1 MTKRHILV
9 VDDEPDIRNL
19 VQEILEDEGFN
30 VKVAENAIIARQSI
44 KDTKPD
50 LILLDIWMPDTDG
63 ITLLKEWKNSFD
75 HEIPI
80 IMMSGHGN
88 VETAVEATR
97 SGAYDFIEKPLSTAK
112 LLLTI
117 KHALETYSLKN
128 ENLKLNQIATSKVDA
143 PIGKS
148 EIIKELKSKILQ
160 IAKHGANI
168 LMTGES
174 GTNKEMIARY
184 LHSCSSRADKP
195 FIIIN
200 PSTLDKETPQKKL
213 YGYVSNENIQ
223 KGYLDNAIE
232 GTLFINDI
240 GELNTTQQSHLLEV
254 FKTKKF
260 SHIGSSEPISLDI
273 RIIAATRYDIKS
285 LINKGNFIDELYYLL
300 NILPIKIPSLRE
312 HYEDLPELLEYYVN
326 QFIELESLPY
336 RKFSVPAQNRLRSY
350 KWPGNESELKN
361 LVQRLLILGSEEI
374 INVEEIESFLGK
386 AEIQQKQYN
395 PEIFNL
401 DLPLRDARESFEK
414 AYLIYQLEKA
424 NGNVSKLANEIG
436 IERTHLYRKL
446 KNLGINLK

>member
-30 VKVAENAIIARQSI
+30 VKVAENAIVARQSI
-44 KDTKPD
+44 KSTKPD
-50 LILLDIWMPDTDG
+50 LILLDIWMPDVDG
-63 ITLLKEWKNSFD
+63 ITLLKEWKNSFSQ
-75 HEIPI
+75 ETPI

-97 SGAYDFIEKPLSTAK
+97 NGAYDFIEKPLSTAK

-117 KHALETYSLKN
+117 KHALETYSLKSK
-128 ENLKLNQIATSKVDA
+128 NLKLNQITTLKLE

-148 EIIKELKSKILQ
+148 TIISELKTKILQ
-160 IAKHGANI
+160 IARHDANV

-174 GTNKEMIARY
+174 GTNKEVLGRY
-184 LHSCSSRADKP
+184 LHSLSSRADKP
-195 FIIIN
+195 FITVN
-200 PSTLDKETPQKKL
+200 ASTLDEDNPQKKL
-213 YGYVSNENIQ
+213 FGFESNGKIQ
-223 KGYLDNAIE
+223 EGYLDNAIE
-232 GTLFINDI
+232 GTLFISDI
-240 GELNTTQQSHLLEV
+240 GELNTTQQSHLLDV

-260 SHIGSSEPISLDI
+260 SHIGSSEAISLNI
-273 RIIAATRYDIKS
+273 RVIATTRYDIKS
-285 LINKGNFIDELYYLL
+285 LINKGKFIDELYYLL
-300 NILPIKIPSLRE
+300 NILPVKIPSLHE
-312 HYEDLPELLEYYVN
+312 HYEDLPELIEYYVN

-336 RKFSVPAQNRLRSY
+336 RKFSVSAQNRLRSY

-361 LVQRLLILGSEEI
+361 LIQRLLILGAEEI

-401 DLPLRDARESFEK
+401 DLPLRDARENFEK

-424 NGNVSKLANEIG
+424 NGNVSKLANEVG

-446 KNLGINLK
+446 KTLGINLK

>member
-44 KDTKPD
+44 KNTKPD
-50 LILLDIWMPDTDG
+50 LILLDIWMPDVDG
-63 ITLLKEWKNSFD
+63 ITLLKEWKNSFSQ
-75 HEIPI
+75 ETPI

-128 ENLKLNQIATSKVDA
+128 ENIKLNQITTLKLE

-148 EIIKELKSKILQ
+148 SIINELKSKILQ
-160 IAKHGANI
+160 IAKHDANV

-174 GTNKEMIARY
+174 GTNKEILARY
-184 LHSCSSRADKP
+184 LHSLSSRAGKP
-195 FIIIN
+195 FITVN
-200 PSTLDKETPQKKL
+200 ASTLDEDNPQKKL
-213 YGYVSNENIQ
+213 FGFESNEKIQ
-223 KGYLDNAIE
+223 EGYLDNAID

-240 GELNTTQQSHLLEV
+240 GELNTTQQSHLLDV
-254 FKTKKF
+254 LKTKKF
-260 SHIGSSEPISLDI
+260 SHIGSSETINLNI
-273 RIIAATRYDIKS
+273 RVIAATRYDIKS
-285 LINKGNFIDELYYLL
+285 LINKGRFIDELYYLL
-300 NILPIKIPSLRE
+300 NILPIKIPSLHE

-326 QFIELESLPY
+326 QFIEFESLPY
-336 RKFSVPAQNRLRSY
+336 RKFSVSAQNRLRSY
-350 KWPGNESELKN
+350 NWPGNESELRN

-374 INVEEIESFLGK
+374 INIEEIESFLGK
-386 AEIQQKQYN
+386 AEIQQKQNN

-401 DLPLRDARESFEK
+401 DLPLRDARENFEK

-424 NGNVSKLANEIG
+424 NGNVSKLANEVG

-446 KNLGINLK
+446 KTLGINLK

>member
-44 KDTKPD
+44 KNTKPD
-50 LILLDIWMPDTDG
+50 LILLDIWMPDVDG
-63 ITLLKEWKNSFD
+63 ITLLKEWKNSFSQ
-75 HEIPI
+75 ETPI

-128 ENLKLNQIATSKVDA
+128 ENIKLNQITTLKLE

-148 EIIKELKSKILQ
+148 SIINELKSKILQ
-160 IAKHGANI
+160 IAKHDANV

-174 GTNKEMIARY
+174 GTNKEILARY
-184 LHSCSSRADKP
+184 LHSLSSRAGKP
-195 FIIIN
+195 FITVN
-200 PSTLDKETPQKKL
+200 ASTLDEDNPQKKL
-213 YGYVSNENIQ
+213 FGFESNEKIQ
-223 KGYLDNAIE
+223 EGYLDNAID

-240 GELNTTQQSHLLEV
+240 GELNTTQQSHLLDV
-254 FKTKKF
+254 IKTKKF
-260 SHIGSSEPISLDI
+260 SHIGSSETINLNI
-273 RIIAATRYDIKS
+273 RVIAATRYDIKS
-285 LINKGNFIDELYYLL
+285 LINKGRFIDELYYLL
-300 NILPIKIPSLRE
+300 NILPIKIPSLHE

-326 QFIELESLPY
+326 QFIEFESLPY
-336 RKFSVPAQNRLRSY
+336 RKFSVSAQNRLRSY
-350 KWPGNESELKN
+350 NWPGNESELRN

-374 INVEEIESFLGK
+374 INIEEIESFLGK
-386 AEIQQKQYN
+386 AEIQQKQNN

-401 DLPLRDARESFEK
+401 DLPLRDARENFEK

-424 NGNVSKLANEIG
+424 NGNVSKLANEVG

-446 KNLGINLK
+446 KTLGINLK

>member
-9 VDDEPDIRNL
+9 VDDEPDIRIL

-30 VKVAENAIIARQSI
+30 VKVAENATVARQSI
-44 KDTKPD
+44 KTNKPD
-50 LILLDIWMPDTDG
+50 LILLDIWMPDVDG
-63 ITLLKEWKNSFD
+63 ITLLKEWKNSFTQ
-75 HEIPI
+75 EIPI

-117 KHALETYSLKN
+117 KHALETYSLKS
-128 ENLKLNQIATSKVDA
+128 ENLNFKKITTLKLE

-148 EIIKELKSKILQ
+148 SIINELKSKISQ
-160 IAKHGANI
+160 IAKHDANV

-174 GTNKEMIARY
+174 GTNKEILARY
-184 LHSCSSRADKP
+184 LHSLCSRADKP
-195 FIIIN
+195 FITVN
-200 PSTLDKETPQKKL
+200 VSTLDEGNPQKKL
-213 YGYVSNENIQ
+213 FGSESNNEIQ
-223 KGYLDNAIE
+223 EGYLDDAIE

-240 GELNTTQQSHLLEV
+240 GELNVTQQSHLLDV
-254 FKTKKF
+254 LKTKKF
-260 SHIGSSEPISLDI
+260 LHIGGTEVINLNI
-273 RIIAATRYDIKS
+273 RVIAATRYDIKS
-285 LINKGNFIDELYYLL
+285 LINEGNFIDELYYLL
-300 NILPIKIPSLRE
+300 NILPIKIPSLHE

-336 RKFSVPAQNRLRSY
+336 RKFSVSAQNRLRSY

-361 LVQRLLILGSEEI
+361 LIQRLLILGAEEI
-374 INVEEIESFLGK
+374 ISAEEIESFLGK
-386 AEIQQKQYN
+386 TEKQKKQYN
-395 PEIFNL
+395 PDEFNL
-401 DLPLRDARESFEK
+401 DLPLRDARENFEK

-424 NGNVSKLANEIG
+424 NGNVSKLASEVG

-446 KNLGINLK
+446 KTLGINLK

>member
-44 KDTKPD
+44 KNTKPD
-50 LILLDIWMPDTDG
+50 LILLDIWMPDVDG
-63 ITLLKEWKNSFD
+63 ITLLKEWKNSFSQ
-75 HEIPI
+75 ETPI

-128 ENLKLNQIATSKVDA
+128 ENIKLNKITTLKLE

-148 EIIKELKSKILQ
+148 SIINELKSKILQ
-160 IAKHGANI
+160 IAKHDANV

-174 GTNKEMIARY
+174 GTNKEILARY
-184 LHSCSSRADKP
+184 LHSLSSRAGKP
-195 FIIIN
+195 FITVN
-200 PSTLDKETPQKKL
+200 ASTLDEDNPQKKL
-213 YGYVSNENIQ
+213 FGFESNEKIQ
-223 KGYLDNAIE
+223 EGYLDNAID

-240 GELNTTQQSHLLEV
+240 GELNTTQQSHLLDV
-254 FKTKKF
+254 LKTKKF
-260 SHIGSSEPISLDI
+260 SHIGSSETINLNI
-273 RIIAATRYDIKS
+273 RVIAATRYDIKS
-285 LINKGNFIDELYYLL
+285 LINKGRFIDELYYLL
-300 NILPIKIPSLRE
+300 NILPIKIPSLHE

-326 QFIELESLPY
+326 QFIEFESLPY
-336 RKFSVPAQNRLRSY
+336 RKFSVSAQNRLRSY
-350 KWPGNESELKN
+350 NWPGNESELRN

-374 INVEEIESFLGK
+374 INIEEIESFLGK
-386 AEIQQKQYN
+386 AEIQQKQNN

-401 DLPLRDARESFEK
+401 DLPLRDARENFEK

-424 NGNVSKLANEIG
+424 NGNVSKLANEVG

-446 KNLGINLK
+446 KTLGINLK

>member
-44 KDTKPD
+44 KSTKPD
-50 LILLDIWMPDTDG
+50 LILLDIWMPDVDG
-63 ITLLKEWKNSFD
+63 ITLLKEWKNSFSQ
-75 HEIPI
+75 EIPI

-117 KHALETYSLKN
+117 KHALETYSLKS
-128 ENLKLNQIATSKVDA
+128 ENLKLNQITTLKLE

-148 EIIKELKSKILQ
+148 SIINELKSKILQ
-160 IAKHGANI
+160 IAKHDANV

-174 GTNKEMIARY
+174 GTNKEILARY
-184 LHSCSSRADKP
+184 LHSLSSRTDKP
-195 FIIIN
+195 FITVN
-200 PSTLDKETPQKKL
+200 ASTLDEENPQKKL
-213 YGYVSNENIQ
+213 FGFESNDKIQ
-223 KGYLDNAIE
+223 EGYLDNAIE

-240 GELNTTQQSHLLEV
+240 GELNTTQQSHLLDV
-254 FKTKKF
+254 LKTKKF
-260 SHIGSSEPISLDI
+260 SHIGSSEAISLNI
-273 RIIAATRYDIKS
+273 RVIAATRYDIKS
-285 LINKGNFIDELYYLL
+285 LINKGKFIDELYYLL
-300 NILPIKIPSLRE
+300 NILPVKIPSLHE

-336 RKFSVPAQNRLRSY
+336 RKFSVSAQNRLRSY

-361 LVQRLLILGSEEI
+361 LVQRLLILGAEEI

-386 AEIQQKQYN
+386 IEIQQKQYN
-395 PEIFNL
+395 TEIFNL
-401 DLPLRDARESFEK
+401 NLPLRDARENFEK

-424 NGNVSKLANEIG
+424 NGNVSKLANEVG

-446 KNLGINLK
+446 KTLGINLK